1 MTPAELAERCAEVI
15 NSPYGLKKVLLV
27 VPGQVPRGFRV
38 RLDRTS
44 RKKCPMGEAVNFVE
58 GRGVVAYFD
67 AMDVLAWLT
76 ANGLVDV
83 QAARA
88 EE

>member
-1 MTPAELAERCAEVI
+1 MIEMVAACVEAI
-15 NSPYGLKKVLLV
+15 NSPHGLKKVLLV
-27 VPGQVPRGFRV
+27 VPGQAPRGYRV

-44 RKKCPMGEAVNFVE
+44 QKKCPMGEAVNFVE

-83 QAARA
+83 QAAGA